1 MEARDAIGQRKVLA
15 LDPLSDLAEVAAQY
29 NALIEE
35 VSKARD
41 KLWQSNQQLDVRVL
55 EQQVSWRQ
63 KWSSAER

>member
-1 MEARDAIGQRKVLA
+1 MEARDAIGQRMVLA